1 MKHPVARR
9 TEDCRLNR
17 AREVQVTDRENIK
30 RFVRQVLG
38 CECPEEVFK
47 HIESTSSFPLDN
59 GIILRSKLNI
69 GNRLLIYIVIARSGA
84 FVKEALPELVKT
96 GMAERDGKVFNRFRL
111 VLASDDRKGIE
122 DIAERT
128 FNSLLLRDEKV
139 HLHVVEKNA
148 LSFLEGNEPASSQ
161 PPPVQI

>member
-9 TEDCRLNR
+9 TGNCGLNR
-17 AREVQVTDRENIK
+17 APDVQITDRENIQ

-47 HIESTSSFPLDN
+47 HIEGTCSIPLDN
-59 GIILRSKLNI
+59 GIILRGRLNI
-69 GNRLLIYIVIARSGA
+69 GNRLLIYIVMAQSSA
-84 FVKEALPELVKT
+84 FVKEALPELVRT
-96 GMAERDGKVFNRFRL
+96 GMAERDRKGFNRFRL
-111 VLASDDRKGIE
+111 VLASDDRKRIE

-139 HLHVVEKNA
+139 HFHVVEMSA
-148 LSFLEGNEPASSQ
+148 LSFLGE
-161 PPPVQI
+161 

>member
-1 MKHPVARR
+1 M
-9 TEDCRLNR
+9 
-17 AREVQVTDRENIK
+17 ENIK

-47 HIESTSSFPLDN
+47 HIESTSGLPLDS
-59 GIILRSKLNI
+59 GIILRRRLNI
-69 GNRLLIYIVIARSGA
+69 GNRLLIYVVMAENGT
-84 FVKEALPELVKT
+84 FVREALPELVKT
-96 GMAERDGKVFNRFRL
+96 GMAERDGKGFNRFRL

-148 LSFLEGNEPASSQ
+148 LSFLEGNEAGPG
-161 PPPVQI
+161 VTGW